1 LLGEISRS
9 VKNDALQ
16 AGFYFQQA
24 KLARRRI
31 AEMQQQQGPVAA
43 SPTAAAVGEN
53 REMPVLQPRPEALAE
68 IPASQIITLVSGLPR
83 SGTSLM
89 MQLLAAAGI
98 PCFTDGHRAA
108 DASNQKGYFEHDQV
122 ASLLTNR
129 DRTWLPQAEGQALKV
144 VAPLL
149 AALPLKIQN
158 SESKIQN
165 LHYRILFMERAMPE
179 ILESQSTM
187 LERLGKDRP
196 KGDVSRG
203 YLQQVHAAKTWI
215 NAHGIPAMSVDYAA
229 LVHAPETVLPQ
240 LAAFLG
246 VPEKLDAMRR
256 VIDPTLHR
264 ARAAA
269 PRATSPA

>member
-1 LLGEISRS
+1 
-9 VKNDALQ
+9 LQ

-43 SPTAAAVGEN
+43 NPAAPAAAATSGEN

-68 IPASQIITLVSGLPR
+68 IPANELITLVSGLPR

-98 PCFTDGHRAA
+98 PCFTDGRRAA
-108 DASNQKGYFEHDQV
+108 DASNQNGYFEHDKV
-122 ASLLTNR
+122 ASLLTSR
-129 DRTWLPQAEGQALKV
+129 DREWLPQANGRALKV

-149 AALPLKIQN
+149 AALPLKISN
-158 SESKIQN
+158 PKSEISN

-187 LERLGKDRP
+187 LERLGKERP

-215 NAHGIPAMSVDYAA
+215 NAHGIPAISVDYAA

-246 VPEKLDAMRR
+246 VPEKLDAMRS

-269 PRATSPA
+269 PRATAPA

>member
-1 LLGEISRS
+1 
-9 VKNDALQ
+9 
-16 AGFYFQQA
+16 
-24 KLARRRI
+24 
-31 AEMQQQQGPVAA
+31 
-43 SPTAAAVGEN
+43 
-53 REMPVLQPRPEALAE
+53 
-68 IPASQIITLVSGLPR
+68 
-83 SGTSLM
+83 
-89 MQLLAAAGI
+89 
-98 PCFTDGHRAA
+98 
-108 DASNQKGYFEHDQV
+108 
-122 ASLLTNR
+122 
-129 DRTWLPQAEGQALKV
+129 
-144 VAPLL
+144 
-149 AALPLKIQN
+149 
-158 SESKIQN
+158 
-165 LHYRILFMERAMPE
+165 MPE

-240 LAAFLG
+240 LATFLG

-269 PRATSPA
+269 PRATAPA